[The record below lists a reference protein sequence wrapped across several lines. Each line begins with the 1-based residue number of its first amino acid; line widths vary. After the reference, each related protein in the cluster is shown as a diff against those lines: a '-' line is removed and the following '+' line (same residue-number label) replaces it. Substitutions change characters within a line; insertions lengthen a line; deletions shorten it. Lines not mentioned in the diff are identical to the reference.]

1 MILIAVGSNLGSA
14 RFGGPL
20 ETCAA
25 ALAALDGPDIRLNA
39 QSRWYRSAPV
49 PPSDQPWFINAVAE
63 VDTRL
68 SAERLLA
75 RLHDIEREFGRVRRQ
90 RNEARIVD
98 LDLLAYHDVVTRPG
112 SSPELPHPRIAERA
126 FVLLPLADIAPGWRH
141 PANGATLGELTA
153 SLPSGQITEVVRGAH
168 NYL

>member
-25 ALAALDGPDIRLNA
+25 ALAALDSSDVRLCA
-39 QSRWYRSAPV
+39 RSRWYRSAPV
-49 PPSDQPWFINAVAE
+49 PPSDQPWFINAVAS

-98 LDLLAYHDVVTRPG
+98 LDLLAYHDVVTQPG
-112 SSPELPHPRIAERA
+112 SRLELPHPRLAERA
-126 FVLLPLADIAPGWRH
+126 FVVLPLADIAPEWRH
-141 PANGATLGELTA
+141 PITGASLEELTA
-153 SLPSGQITEVVRGAH
+153 SLPSGQVTEALENAH
-168 NYL
+168 NTL